1 MHETILGGKVTLH
14 CGDALAVLRTLPSN
28 HFHCVVS
35 SPPYW
40 GLRNYGVDGQ
50 LGLERSLGEHVAI
63 MTEVFQEV
71 RRVLRPDGTLWL
83 NYGDS
88 YATSVNGR
96 SAADTKLAGNDDRT
110 FRDKPFST
118 IGPIYDPTPSGAG
131 GSYESERPGWAADRG
146 RIRSGGYLKPKDLCG
161 IPWRVAFALQ
171 ADGWWLRQDIIWSK
185 PNPMPESI
193 RDRCTKAHEYIF
205 LFAKS
210 ERYYFDQ
217 ETILE
222 PLAAT
227 STDRLGQNVAQQRG
241 SDRVP
246 GKTNGMMKAVGR
258 ASGNA
263 YTARAYTTPQSE
275 PRGPGSNFGFFEKRN
290 KRSVWEVATQPFSEA
305 HFATFPPALI
315 EPCILAGCP
324 VGGEV
329 LDPFGGAG
337 TTALVAASLGR
348 RATLIELNPEYCR
361 LAKTRLEAAYMGADE
376 GKRHMAKQLGK
387 TEDPGPLFAG
397 IEYDPM
403 DDMRKSIELGFKVIR
418 ERMANGGEPWTPKST
433 DK

>member
-1 MHETILGGKVTLH
+1 MPETILGGKIALH
-14 CGDALAVLRTLPSN
+14 CGDALAVLRTLPPD
-28 HFHCVVS
+28 HFHCVVT

-40 GLRNYGVDGQ
+40 GLRDYGVDGQ
-50 LGLERSLGEHVAI
+50 LGLEQSLGEHVAI

-96 SAADTKLAGNDDRT
+96 SAADTKAAGNDDRT

-118 IGPIYDPTPSGAG
+118 IGPIHRGKRDGSRWG
-131 GSYESERPGWAADRG
+131 GGNNSDAT
-146 RIRSGGYLKPKDLCG
+146 LKPKDLCG

-193 RDRCTKAHEYIF
+193 RDRFTKSHEYVF
-205 LFAKS
+205 LLAKS

-217 ETILE
+217 EAILE
-222 PLAAT
+222 DCSP
-227 STDRLGQNVAQQRG
+227 STHARMSQDVASKIGTFRANG
-241 SDRVP
+241 
-246 GKTNGMMKAVGR
+246 GAKTNGPLRAVTRGSTCKI
-258 ASGNA
+258 AEAGSGIKNNSSMDSA
-263 YTARAYTTPQSE
+263 LAIMS
-275 PRGPGSNFGFFEKRN
+275 EKRN
-290 KRSVWEVATQPFSEA
+290 RRSVWEVTTQPFSEA

-348 RATLIELNPEYCR
+348 RATQIELNPEYCR
-361 LAKTRLEAAYMGADE
+361 LAKTRIEAAYMGADE
-376 GKRHMAKQLGK
+376 GRRHMAKQLGK

-397 IEYDPM
+397 IEYAPM

-418 ERMANGGEPWTPKST
+418 ERIANGGEPWTPKST